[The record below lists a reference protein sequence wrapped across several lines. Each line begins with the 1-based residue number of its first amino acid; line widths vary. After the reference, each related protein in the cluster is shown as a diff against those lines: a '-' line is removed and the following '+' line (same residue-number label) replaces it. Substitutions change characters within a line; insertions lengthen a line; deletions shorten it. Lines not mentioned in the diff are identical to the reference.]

1 MTESEKPKKAE
12 EMSKPELRA
21 YIESLDAGQEFRI
34 SQGVYVYRQAD
45 LTLTYFVR
53 IYYGKKH
60 EYWDHESQLEAE
72 AFYSKCLREIE
83 QSRNQG
89 VAWDPEKYKKRSRL
103 AQEQTHGMTIAEF
116 GQWWLTTVVLERNP
130 HTTHRKYREYLTNH
144 VYPFFDNG
152 ACPMRSITELSLE
165 QFSWHFK
172 KKVSARTGKKLKV
185 STLHTILRMLYG
197 FFCVAKVKGVIAEN
211 PFINKTMTEIA
222 GEKDEVELAAFTPE
236 QEATFLRGVRR
247 YEPEWC
253 PLFLT
258 LQRTAARTGEVLALK
273 EEDLDFK
280 ARKIKI
286 VRHFAEGLILDKTK
300 TKKARTID
308 MTEQLAHEL
317 QRYLDRR
324 HEEERIRGIRF
335 EFLFG
340 WEPHQP
346 IAMRTLQEVYNA
358 LRDFLKLPPI
368 KLYGT
373 RHTALARLCRTTKDL
388 PYTKKQ
394 AGHASIKSTLI
405 YEDTMPREEILV
417 DCLDTPMD
425 ENETVAEASAPELT
439 VIESAPLLATP
450 PAVILP
456 ESGIDLS
463 ATLKR
468 YEQDLLRHAL
478 ERTKGNRQAAAALLG
493 ISYDTLLARLRAARR
508 WEAKNADGS
517 APQGVGASPAA

>member
-12 EMSKPELRA
+12 DMSKAELRA
-21 YIESLDAGQEFRI
+21 LIDSLQVGEEFRI

-45 LTLTYFVR
+45 LTLTYFLR

-60 EYWDHESQLEAE
+60 EYWGYESQLEAE
-72 AFYSKCLREIE
+72 AFYSNCLLEIE
-83 QSRNQG
+83 QCRKQG

-103 AQEQTHGMTIAEF
+103 AQMTTLGMTIAEF
-116 GQWWLTTVVLERNP
+116 GQWWLTTVVLEKNT
-130 HTTHRKYREYLTNH
+130 HTTQRKYREYLNNH

-152 ACPMRSITELSLE
+152 ARPMRSITELNLE
-165 QFSWHFK
+165 QFCWHFK
-172 KKVSARTGKKLKV
+172 KKESVRTGKKLKV

-197 FFCVAKVKGVIAEN
+197 FFCVAKANGTIEEI
-211 PFINKTMTEIA
+211 PFTKSITEIA
-222 GEKDEVELAAFTPE
+222 GDKDEVELASFTPE
-236 QEATFLRGVRR
+236 QEATFLAGVRR
-247 YEPEWC
+247 YEPEWY

-280 ARKIKI
+280 SRTIQI
-286 VRHFAEGLILDKTK
+286 VRHFAEGKILDKTK

-324 HEEERIRGIRF
+324 REEERIRGIRF

-340 WEPHQP
+340 WDPDQP
-346 IAMRTLQEVYNA
+346 IAMRTLQEVYNS
-358 LRDFLKLPPI
+358 LRDFLKLPSV

-373 RHTALARLCRTTKDL
+373 RHTALARLYRETKDL

-394 AGHASIKSTLI
+394 AGHASLRSTML
-405 YEDTMPREEILV
+405 YEEKMPREKKLV

-425 ENETVAEASAPELT
+425 DETVMETAASEPKST
-439 VIESAPLLATP
+439 ESAPPLACP
-450 PAVILP
+450 PPVILP
-456 ESGIDLS
+456 ETGIDLF
-463 ATLKR
+463 ALLQR
-468 YEQDLLRHAL
+468 QEQDLLRQAL

-508 WEAKNADGS
+508 RETKNGDGS
-517 APQGVGASPAA
+517 GPAGLGASPAA

>member
-103 AQEQTHGMTIAEF
+103 AQEQAQGMTIAEF
-116 GQWWLTTVVLERNP
+116 GQWWLTTVVLEKNP
-130 HTTHRKYREYLTNH
+130 HTTQRKYREYLTNH

-152 ACPMRSITELSLE
+152 ARPMRSITELDLE

-197 FFCVAKVKGVIAEN
+197 FFCVAKVKGVITEN
-211 PFINKTMTEIA
+211 PFTKSMTEIA
-222 GEKDEVELAAFTPE
+222 GEKDEVELAVFTPE

-247 YEPEWC
+247 YEPEWY
-253 PLFLT
+253 PLSLA
-258 LQRTAARTGEVLALK
+258 LQRTTARTGEVLALK

-286 VRHFAEGLILDKTK
+286 VRHFAEGQILDKTK

-308 MTEQLAHEL
+308 MSEQLAHEL
-317 QRYLDRR
+317 QRYLTRR
-324 HEEERIRGIRF
+324 KEEERIRGIRF

-340 WEPHQP
+340 WEADQP
-346 IAMRTLQEVYNA
+346 IAMRTLQGVYNA
-358 LRDFLKLPPI
+358 LRDFLKLPPV
-368 KLYGT
+368 KLYGM

-425 ENETVAEASAPELT
+425 DETVTEMAASEPKAT
-439 VIESAPLLATP
+439 ESTP
-450 PAVILP
+450 PLACPPPVILP
-456 ESGIDLS
+456 ETGIDLF
-463 ATLKR
+463 ALLQQH
-468 YEQDLLRHAL
+468 EQDLLRQAL

-508 WEAKNADGS
+508 WESKKGDGS
-517 APQGVGASPAA
+517 GPEGLGASPAA